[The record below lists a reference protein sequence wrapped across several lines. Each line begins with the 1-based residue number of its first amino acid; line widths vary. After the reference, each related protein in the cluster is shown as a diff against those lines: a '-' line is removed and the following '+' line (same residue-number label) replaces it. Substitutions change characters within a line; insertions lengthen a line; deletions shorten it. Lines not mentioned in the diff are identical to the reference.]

1 MKKQSIDNEI
11 PKTIKKYVS
20 QSDVPACSLAKALII
35 AQALNDNYAKHPTKP
50 LLVAQALDLSPTS
63 SYFRLLTGASIAYG
77 LTVGG
82 YNADKIELTPLGK
95 RIVSPTEIGDDLQAK
110 REAVLKPRIIKE
122 FLVKYN
128 NSPIPQEN
136 ISFNVLEDMGTTR
149 DKVKETYA
157 LIMENSKLV
166 GFLKIIKEKTY
177 VDLDTIQIIQ
187 QEEGK
192 DNLASQTLTPESIDS
207 EQRIPVVK
215 TEDKEFSQKETT
227 EKDIRL
233 KRVFI
238 THGKNQTFIDPI
250 KKLLE
255 FGELESVVAVDKQSV
270 SKPVPDKVME
280 EMRSC
285 GAAIIHIDADEK
297 FIDTDAKEHK
307 MINSNVLIEIGAAMA
322 LYGRRYI
329 LLVKEGVSLPSN
341 LQGLY
346 EVRYDGDQL
355 SGDITIKL
363 LEAIKDIKN
372 NPLP

>member
-1 MKKQSIDNEI
+1 MKNQSTNNVV
-11 PKTIKKYVS
+11 PKIKKYVS
-20 QSDVPACSLAKALII
+20 QSDVPGCSLNKALVI
-35 AQALNDNYAKHPTKP
+35 AQALNDSYAKHPTKP
-50 LLVAQALDLSPTS
+50 LLVAQALELSPSS

-82 YNADKIELTPLGK
+82 YNADKIELTELGK
-95 RIVSPTEIGDDLQAK
+95 RIVSPTEINDDIQAK
-110 REAVLKPRIIKE
+110 REAVLKPRIVRE

-136 ISFNVLEDMGTTR
+136 IAFNVLEEMGTTR
-149 DKVKETYA
+149 DKVKETYL
-157 LIMENSKLV
+157 LIIENSKSV
-166 GFLKIIKEKTY
+166 DFLKNIKDKTY
-177 VDLDTIQIIQ
+177 VDLDTIQLSTHNN
-187 QEEGK
+187 EE
-192 DNLASQTLTPESIDS
+192 L
-207 EQRIPVVK
+207 VK
-215 TEDKEFSQKETT
+215 EDINVQDV
-227 EKDIRL
+227 KDIKTPVIETKDIKKNDLVQENTDKDLRL

-255 FGELESVVAVDKQSV
+255 FGELQSVVAIDKQSV

-297 FIDTDAKEHK
+297 FIDTEASEHK
-307 MINSNVLIEIGAAMA
+307 IINSNVLIEIGAAMA

-329 LLVKEGVSLPSN
+329 LLVKQGVSLPSN

-346 EVRYDGDQL
+346 EVRYSGDQL
-355 SGDITIKL
+355 DGEVTIRL
-363 LEAIKDIKN
+363 LEAIRDIKN